1 MPTRKTFLNRFSLER
16 ATFVA
21 SAALLLAP
29 LLCPVAMAT
38 AQNAN
43 PPKPV
48 LNLPDPTPR
57 PRDPH
62 DIFSDDPTGAAQ
74 RQQANEL
81 HNSKRRAQ
89 VIATTDQLVQLAK
102 QLRDDIAKND
112 PENPMFLNARNAE
125 KIEKLAKSVR
135 EQMKSP

>member
-38 AQNAN
+38 AQ
-43 PPKPV
+43 
-48 LNLPDPTPR
+48 R